1 MLIAL
6 WLLTLLAIGL
16 WSLTAWGLHAVLTLN
31 TGTLDGL
38 KPLIDQVPHADLI
51 SQWIPGWQQMLQAT
65 IDLTQVLLSWVGG
78 AAPIIVWV
86 LWGLGVATLLAVAGA
101 LSLVIRLIRR
111 KASPAVRMPA

>member
-31 TGTLDGL
+31 TGTLGEL
-38 KPLIDQVPHADLI
+38 KPLIDQIPHADVI

-65 IDLTQVLLSWVGG
+65 IDLTQVLLGWLGG

-86 LWGLGVATLLAVAGA
+86 LWGLGVVTLLGIAGV
-101 LSLVIRLIRR
+101 LTVLVRLIRR
-111 KASPAVRMPA
+111 KAPRPASVPA